1 MLYTKCNKKK
11 IIALVDCNSFYVSCE
26 RLFNPK
32 IKNVPVVVLSNN
44 DGCVISRSTEAKQ
57 IGIKMGEPYFKVK
70 HLVKKNNVAV
80 FSSNYALYGDLSR
93 RVMNILKKFSSR
105 IEYYSIDEAF
115 LDLTDMIIE
124 NINDYIV
131 EMKKNIYQHT
141 GIPVSIGV
149 ASTKTLAKVAN
160 LLAKKKDNGVENLTI
175 RSSDEINSILQ
186 KIDVRDIWGVGSQL
200 SKLYKKNNINNGYE
214 LKIKNTAWIRKNTNI
229 IGLKT
234 VAELNGISCIDF
246 NDGENA
252 PRKSCCVSRS
262 FGKKVETLQELEQ
275 SITSHCL
282 NAAEKI
288 RQDQQLVKSVIIFI
302 KTSPFDQSNFISLSK
317 KIDLPIATDDSFVL
331 LDICLKALSEIFIK
345 GRKYQKAG
353 VLFLGL
359 QNKENYQANLFS
371 IKDSEK
377 SGKLM
382 KILDDANLK
391 FGRNFM
397 SVGDVGFRG
406 SWKMRRDY
414 SSRIDTSD
422 FKCLPTVNSG

>member
-32 IKNVPVVVLSNN
+32 IKNLPVVVLSNN

-80 FSSNYALYGDLSR
+80 FSSNYALYGDISR
-93 RVMNILKKFSSR
+93 RVMTVLKKFSSR

-115 LDLTDMIIE
+115 LDLTDIIIE
-124 NINDYIV
+124 NINNYIM
-131 EMKKNIYQHT
+131 EMKKIIYQYT

-149 ASTKTLAKVAN
+149 ASTKTLVKVAN
-160 LLAKKKDNGVENLTI
+160 LLAKKKNNGVENLVTK
-175 RSSDEINSILQ
+175 SNDEIDRILQ
-186 KIDVRDIWGVGSQL
+186 AIDIRDIWGVGSQL

-214 LKIKNTAWIRKNTNI
+214 LKSKNTAWIRKNTNI

-234 VAELNGISCIDF
+234 VTELNGISCIDF
-246 NDGENA
+246 GDGENA

-288 RQDQQLVKSVIIFI
+288 RQDQQLVKSVVVFI

-317 KIDLPIATDDSFVL
+317 KVDLPIATDDSFVL
-331 LDICLKALSEIFIK
+331 SDICLKALSEIFIG

-371 IKDSEK
+371 IKNSEK
-377 SGKLM
+377 SEKLM

-391 FGRNFM
+391 FGRNFI
-397 SVGDVGFRG
+397 SVGDAGFGG
-406 SWKMRRDY
+406 SWKMRRSY